1 MAATRVRD
9 RSGYVAAIIV
19 NVALIYLLNNL
30 LEWNLLPF
38 LTNDFVTVRGLI
50 RLSLI
55 VAIVFNAVFLAF
67 DPPWFRSIGRIVIA
81 GFSLAVSV
89 LMYRTFPFDF
99 TPYGFDWSIIVRVL
113 IVIAI
118 GGSAIA
124 IVAEFVKLVRGE
136 R

>member
-1 MAATRVRD
+1 MATTRASD

-19 NVALIYLLNNL
+19 NAALIYLLSNL

-55 VAIVFNAVFLAF
+55 VAIVFNAVFLTF
-67 DPPWFRSIGRIVIA
+67 DVPWFRSTGRIVMS
-81 GFSLAVSV
+81 GLSLVVSV
-89 LMYRTFPFDF
+89 ALYRTFPFDF
-99 TPYGFDWSIIVRVL
+99 SPYSFDWSTIVKVL
-113 IVIAI
+113 VAIAI

-124 IVAEFVKLVRGE
+124 IIAELVKLVRGN